1 MSKEKINVWKEFAK
15 IIDGVFIE
23 GISWHSDRTE
33 VQYQNWKVVFE
44 NYTLWSGKYSTETTR
59 IFVSFISLD
68 DFRFEIYRN
77 GFVRKI
83 EKLFGAQNIKI
94 GREEFDRAFIIKAN
108 NEFKIKKLLQNQK
121 VRSCLENLK
130 ELNIQVCDQYGIW
143 ENKLPERELQLS
155 FFTEDE
161 IKDLEVLKLILDLF
175 KEMLNELFKMK
186 SITENKPAANNGFK
200 KLRDL

>member
-1 MSKEKINVWKEFAK
+1 MSKEKINIWKEFAK
-15 IIDGVFIE
+15 IIDGNFIE
-23 GISWHSDRTE
+23 GISWHSDRAE
-33 VQYQNWKVVFE
+33 IQYQNWKIVFE

-83 EKLFGAQNIKI
+83 EKLFGAQDIKI

-130 ELNIQVCDQYGIW
+130 ELNIQVCNQYGIW

-161 IKDLEVLKLILDLF
+161 IKDLEVLKLILELF
-175 KEMLNELFKMK
+175 KEMLNALFEMK
-186 SITENKPAANNGFK
+186 SIT
-200 KLRDL
+200 